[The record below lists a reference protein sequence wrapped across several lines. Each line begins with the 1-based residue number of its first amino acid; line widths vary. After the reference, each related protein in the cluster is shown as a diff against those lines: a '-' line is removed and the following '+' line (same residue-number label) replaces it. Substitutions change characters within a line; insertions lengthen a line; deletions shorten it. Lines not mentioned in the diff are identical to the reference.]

1 MAEKTI
7 SSSELLKRAQRGAII
22 KIEQRPIVIEQF
34 SDLIAQLKNLIA
46 AQEKHTA
53 ADLARSQTQL
63 EIMVTLQT
71 MIKQQ
76 GGMNRSPPL
85 DDD

>member
-7 SSSELLKRAQRGAII
+7 SSSELLKRAQRGAILKI
-22 KIEQRPIVIEQF
+22 KQRPIVIEQF

-63 EIMVTLQT
+63 EIMATLQT